1 VVLENFSW
9 INFMLSVIFLALFV
23 VKTLMEERFLAED
36 PAYAAYMGEV
46 KYRWI
51 PGVV

>member
-36 PAYAAYMGEV
+36 PAYAAYMREV